1 MGDVA
6 GGLVVADTDLVIDF
20 LRGRDPG
27 VGSVRRWLRES
38 RLRLSAVTAF
48 ELRIGADFPERGD
61 DMGALLGR
69 RSLPLDVLAA
79 LHAGETFARL
89 RAAGLDIGVKDA
101 LQAGICR
108 RFDIPL
114 ATRNVRH
121 FERVEGLTLAPLD
134 F

>member
-6 GGLVVADTDLVIDF
+6 DGLVVADTDLVIDF

-27 VGSVRRWLRES
+27 VGSVRRWLREG

-48 ELRIGADFPERGD
+48 ELRIGANFTERGD
-61 DMGALLGR
+61 EMGALLGR
-69 RSLPLDVLAA
+69 RTLPLDVLAA
-79 LHAGETFARL
+79 LHAGATSARL
-89 RAAGLDIGVKDA
+89 RASGLDIGVKDA
-101 LQAGICR
+101 LQAGICL
-108 RFDIPL
+108 RFGFPL

-121 FERVEGLTLAPLD
+121 FARVEDLMLAPLD